1 MKKEETSF
9 IQPVDILGEVRMGL
23 IKVTNKGDFSKTYE
37 SLRKMS
43 KLTSGSMMSKME
55 EYGRMG
61 VAALSEATPSDTGLT
76 AQSWDYNIIVSGS
89 TIQIEWFNTNK
100 NKNIPIVVL
109 IQYGHA
115 TGTGGYVQGRDFIN
129 PAMKP
134 VFDAISKD
142 FGKEIEAL

>member
-1 MKKEETSF
+1 
-9 IQPVDILGEVRMGL
+9 MGL

-43 KLTSGSMMSKME
+43 KLSSGSMMSKME

-76 AQSWDYNIIVSGS
+76 AQSWDYDIIVSGS

-109 IQYGHA
+109 IQYGHS
-115 TGTGGYVQGRDFIN
+115 TGTGGYVQGIDFIN